1 MKVDV
6 EAEYGKEFTT
16 FEPVSFRKQAV
27 AQNVY
32 YVKVRVLSDTSMA
45 FVRNESI
52 LDDRRKIQVFF
63 TSLINLELRKL
74 ADVHNLYMFI
84 NDIK

>member
-1 MKVDV
+1 MKADV

-32 YVKVRVLSDTSMA
+32 YVKVSVSSDTSMV
-45 FVRNESI
+45 FVRIAAWNYI
-52 LDDRRKIQVFF
+52 LIIVF
-63 TSLINLELRKL
+63 TIYI
-74 ADVHNLYMFI
+74 VH
-84 NDIK
+84 KWH